1 MEIMT
6 KNNNN
11 LVWLDMEMTG
21 LDPVNDKIIEIAV
34 IVTDPNL
41 EILSEAPVFVIKQD
55 NSLLQNMDAWNTN
68 THSKSGLIEKVKHST
83 TSEKDAEDQLINF
96 LKPYVDKN
104 KSPMCGNTICQ
115 DRRFMA
121 NYMPKLEAYFHY
133 RNLDVSVFKELA
145 KRWRPEL
152 IGKFKKSAKH
162 EALADIK
169 ESIEELKFYREHFL
183 KIPND

>member
-1 MEIMT
+1 MT

-55 NSLLQNMDAWNTN
+55 DSLLQNMDAWNTN

-96 LKPYVDKN
+96 LKPYIDKN

>member
-1 MEIMT
+1 MT

-55 NSLLQNMDAWNTN
+55 DLLLQNMDAWNTN
-68 THSKSGLIEKVKHST
+68 THSKSGLIEKVKQST
-83 TSEKDAEDQLINF
+83 TTEKDAEDQLINF

>member
-34 IVTDPNL
+34 IITDPNL

-55 NSLLQNMDAWNTN
+55 DSLLQNMDAWNTN

-83 TSEKDAEDQLINF
+83 TTEKDAEDQLINF

>member
-55 NSLLQNMDAWNTN
+55 DLLLQNMDAWNTS

-83 TSEKDAEDQLINF
+83 TTEKDAEDQLINF

>member
-11 LVWLDMEMTG
+11 LVWLDIEMTG

>member
-34 IVTDPNL
+34 IITDPNL

-55 NSLLQNMDAWNTN
+55 DLLLQNMDAWNTN

-83 TSEKDAEDQLINF
+83 TTEKDAEDQLINF

>member
-1 MEIMT
+1 MT

-11 LVWLDMEMTG
+11 LVWLDIEMTG

-152 IGKFKKSAKH
+152 ICKFKKSAKH

>member
-1 MEIMT
+1 MT

-55 NSLLQNMDAWNTN
+55 DSLLQNMDAWNTN

>member
-1 MEIMT
+1 MT

-34 IVTDPNL
+34 IITDPNL

-55 NSLLQNMDAWNTN
+55 DSLLQNMDAWNTN

>member
-1 MEIMT
+1 MT

-34 IVTDPNL
+34 IITDPNL

-55 NSLLQNMDAWNTN
+55 DSLLQNMDAWNTN

-83 TSEKDAEDQLINF
+83 TTEKDAEDQLINF